1 MPEPIPAATAIRSRV
16 RLQRCI
22 AETERA
28 MDGLCERGVALLSG
42 VADAYRTAVGIYVS
56 DPTLEN
62 CTAGRERQLDLAEE
76 FCRQVR
82 SLVRSATSGR
92 GADRWPVEDRWEE
105 AEAIAARLPDVLAEA
120 RAQARPDHATP
131 AGSRAISRM
140 WLAAASHRISAA
152 GEALREA
159 LTKASSVPYPAP
171 EIAELEALAAEV
183 IKRAEALEGDR
194 D

>member
-1 MPEPIPAATAIRSRV
+1 MPESAWPYDALRTRV
-16 RLQRCI
+16 RLQRHT

-28 MDGLCERGVALLSG
+28 MDGLCGRGVALLAA
-42 VADAYRTAVGIYVS
+42 VADAYRTAAEIYSS

-62 CTAGRERQLDLAEE
+62 CTAGRERELNLAEE
-76 FCRQVR
+76 ICRQVS
-82 SLVRSATSGR
+82 SLVRSAANGR
-92 GADRWPVEDRWEE
+92 GADRWPLEARWEE
-105 AEAIAARLPDVLAEA
+105 AEAIAARLPQILADA
-120 RAQARPDHATP
+120 RAHARPDYATP
-131 AGSRAISRM
+131 EGSQAISRM
-140 WLAAASHRISAA
+140 WLAASSHRISAA

-183 IKRAEALEGDR
+183 IKRAEALEVDR